1 MDRPGGMSLDEL
13 SAMKI
18 DAERNA
24 EVWRQR
30 AGSLHERV
38 RLLEQA
44 LRYWMPDEC
53 LLSVEDEIGRRHAD
67 TWHQHI
73 ALLNSK

>member
-24 EVWRQR
+24 EIWRQR
-30 AGSLHERV
+30 ARHLQERAQ
-38 RLLEQA
+38 LLEEA
-44 LRYWMPDEC
+44 LRYWMPDEDQ
-53 LLSVEDEIGRRHAD
+53 LRFLADDSRYVD
-67 TWHQHI
+67 TWYQHI